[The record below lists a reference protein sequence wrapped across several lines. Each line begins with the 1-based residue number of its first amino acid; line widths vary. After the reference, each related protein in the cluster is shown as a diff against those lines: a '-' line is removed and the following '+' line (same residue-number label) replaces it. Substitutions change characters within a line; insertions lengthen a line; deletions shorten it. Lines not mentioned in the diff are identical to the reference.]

1 MKPLE
6 TFLHSDGKYV
16 AIMVFCFLYGGYS
29 ILSFALQ
36 AYTVVWRTELIGFPV
51 EGQGFGRR
59 VDDFN
64 RPDDAN
70 RMRAQ
75 DSNFALATR
84 AASQEPLAGILSP
97 IALSWL
103 FGGLLSILAGLSI
116 WNLIRKKEIKKIK
129 QETANNLLLP
139 DEKKVI
145 DALKKSNFEM
155 AQAKLAK
162 ETGMSKVQVHR
173 AIKRLEA
180 KGVLE
185 KHSYGL
191 TNKIILKK
199 ELFD

>member
-6 TFLHSDGKYV
+6 TFLHSDRKYV
-16 AIMVFCFLYGGYS
+16 AIMVLCFLYGGYS

-51 EGQGFGRR
+51 EGQGIGRR
-59 VDDFN
+59 AEDFN
-64 RPDDAN
+64 HSDDAN
-70 RMRAQ
+70 RMRAT
-75 DSNFALATR
+75 DANFASAAR
-84 AASQEPLAGILSP
+84 AIPQEPLAGMLSP

-103 FGGLLSILAGLSI
+103 FGGIISIFAGLSI
-116 WNLIRKKEIKKIK
+116 WNLIRKREIKKIK

-162 ETGMSKVQVHR
+162 ETGLSKVQVHR
-173 AIKRLEA
+173 TVKRLEA

>member
-6 TFLHSDGKYV
+6 TFLHSDKKYV

-36 AYTVVWRTELIGFPV
+36 AYTSVWRVELIGFPV
-51 EGQGFGRR
+51 AGQGNDRR
-59 VDDFN
+59 IEDFN
-64 RPDDAN
+64 RFRPEDG
-70 RMRAQ
+70 
-75 DSNFALATR
+75 NFASTAR
-84 AASQEPLAGILSP
+84 SFPQEPLAGILSP
-97 IALSWL
+97 IALSWF
-103 FGGLLSILAGLSI
+103 FGGMISILAGLSI
-116 WNLIRKKEIKKIK
+116 WNLIRKREIKKIK

-145 DALKKSNFEM
+145 DALKKSDFEM
-155 AQAKLAK
+155 AQAKLAR
-162 ETGMSKVQVHR
+162 ETGLSKVQVHR
-173 AIKRLEA
+173 AVKRLEA

-185 KHSYGL
+185 KHNYGL